1 MIKLTDNHSQ
11 SFFGQAVGLTIQS
24 SSKSDPFIF
33 LKCIKKKPD
42 SSWEKPS
49 LGEGKSIKC
58 SLDEMVCIL
67 HVLKRKGDSWSTYHK
82 YNEVKTSISFSWEDN
97 SKKKLW
103 INIGTYS
110 KMLGFAQAEIFKL
123 LLKHLINEKIEN
135 ATILNV
141 VKNRNTETH
150 ESKRE
155 MPTSYEDSNLNAKIS
170 NDLSQEETKV
180 DKEKTS
186 IKGSIKA
193 ETEKALLI
201 VFNNGQEVWIPKSII
216 HSKFLSDSSSDQE
229 FIVNSWIVEKN
240 KIAV

>member
-1 MIKLTDNHSQ
+1 MIKLTDKHSQ

-33 LKCIKKKPD
+33 FKCIKKKPD

-49 LGEGKSIKC
+49 LGEGKTIKM

-67 HVLKRKGDSWSTYHK
+67 HVLRRKSDSWSSYHA
-82 YNEVKTSISFSWEDN
+82 YNDKKTQISFSWEDGQ
-97 SKKKLW
+97 KKKLW
-103 INIGTYS
+103 INIGSYS
-110 KMLGFAQAEIFKL
+110 KMLGFAQVEIFKL
-123 LLKHLINEKIEN
+123 LLKHLINEKIEY
-135 ATILNV
+135 ATISNV
-141 VKNRNTETH
+141 AKNKNNEIR
-150 ESKRE
+150 ESNRE
-155 MPTSYEDSNLNAKIS
+155 MTDHMKNISSNVKIS
-170 NDLSQEETKV
+170 NELSQETKV
-180 DKEKTS
+180 DKEKTN

-229 FIVNSWIVEKN
+229 FIINSWILEKN
-240 KIAV
+240 KIVV

>member
-1 MIKLTDNHSQ
+1 MIKLTDKHSQ

-33 LKCIKKKPD
+33 LKCKKKKPD

-67 HVLKRKGDSWSTYHK
+67 HVLKRKGNSWSTYHK
-82 YNEVKTSISFSWEDN
+82 YNENNTQISFSWEDN
-97 SKKKLW
+97 NKKKLW

-110 KMLGFAQAEIFKL
+110 KMLGFAQVEIFKL

-141 VKNRNTETH
+141 VKNKNNEIR

-155 MPTSYEDSNLNAKIS
+155 IPTSYEDSNLNVKIS
-170 NDLSQEETKV
+170 KNLSKESKV
-180 DKEKTS
+180 DNEKTS

-201 VFNNGQEVWIPKSII
+201 VFSNGQEVWIPKSII

>member
-1 MIKLTDNHSQ
+1 VIKLTDKHSQ

-33 LKCIKKKPD
+33 FKCIKKKPD

-49 LGEGKSIKC
+49 LGEGKTIKI

-67 HVLKRKGDSWSTYHK
+67 YVLKRKSDSWSSYHAYK
-82 YNEVKTSISFSWEDN
+82 DKKTQISFSWED
-97 SKKKLW
+97 SQKKKLW
-103 INIGTYS
+103 INIGSYS
-110 KMLGFAQAEIFKL
+110 KMLGFAQVEIFKL
-123 LLKHLINEKIEN
+123 LLKHLINEKIEY

-141 VKNRNTETH
+141 AKNKNNEIR
-150 ESKRE
+150 ESNRE
-155 MPTSYEDSNLNAKIS
+155 MPDQMKNLSSNEKI
-170 NDLSQEETKV
+170 NNRLSQETKV
-180 DKEKTS
+180 DKEKIS

-193 ETEKALLI
+193 ETGKALLI

-229 FIVNSWIVEKN
+229 FIINSWILEKN

>member
-1 MIKLTDNHSQ
+1 MIKLTDKHSQ

-82 YNEVKTSISFSWEDN
+82 YNENNTQISFSWEDN
-97 SKKKLW
+97 NKKKLW

-110 KMLGFAQAEIFKL
+110 KMLGFAQVEIFKL

-135 ATILNV
+135 ATISNV
-141 VKNRNTETH
+141 LKNKNDEIR

-155 MPTSYEDSNLNAKIS
+155 MTDHKRVISSNARIS
-170 NDLSQEETKV
+170 KDLSQDETKV
-180 DKEKTS
+180 EKTR

-193 ETEKALLI
+193 ETEKAVLI
-201 VFNNGQEVWIPKSII
+201 VFNNDQEVWIPKSII
-216 HSKFLSDSSSDQE
+216 HSKFLSDSAADQE
-229 FIVNSWIVEKN
+229 FIVTSWILEKN
-240 KIAV
+240 KITV

>member
-1 MIKLTDNHSQ
+1 MTDNHSH

-24 SSKSDPFIF
+24 SSKSDSFIF
-33 LKCIKKKPD
+33 FKCIKKKPD
-42 SSWEKPS
+42 NSWEKPT
-49 LGEGKSIKC
+49 LGEGKTIKI

-67 HVLKRKGDSWSTYHK
+67 HVLRRKSDSWSSYHA
-82 YNEVKTSISFSWEDN
+82 YNDKKTQISFSWEDGQ
-97 SKKKLW
+97 KKKLW
-103 INIGTYS
+103 INIGSYS
-110 KMLGFAQAEIFKL
+110 KMLGFAQVEIFKL
-123 LLKHLINEKIEN
+123 LLKHLIKEKIEN
-135 ATILNV
+135 ATISNV
-141 VKNRNTETH
+141 VKNKNNEIR

-155 MPTSYEDSNLNAKIS
+155 MTDHMRVISSDAKIS
-170 NDLSQEETKV
+170 NNLSQEPKV

-193 ETEKALLI
+193 ETDKALLI

-229 FIVNSWIVEKN
+229 FIVNSWILEKN